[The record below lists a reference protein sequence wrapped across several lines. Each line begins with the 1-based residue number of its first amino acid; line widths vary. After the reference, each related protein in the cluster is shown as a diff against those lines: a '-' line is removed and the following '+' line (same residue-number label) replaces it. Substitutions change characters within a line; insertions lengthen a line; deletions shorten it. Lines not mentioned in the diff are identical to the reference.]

1 MISHLDT
8 VGDSPRAHFLGTVSS
23 GVFFWGD
30 GVFQNSM
37 GVMVVYHRGCTKH
50 HFERFILYFKFPA
63 DL

>member
-8 VGDSPRAHFLGTVSS
+8 VGDSPRAHLLGIVSS

-37 GVMVVYHRGCTKH
+37 GLMVV
-50 HFERFILYFKFPA
+50 
-63 DL
+63 